1 MKICPRC
8 GIDKPAHD
16 YARDN
21 SRFDGRQRICRMCDN
36 RKARAYYAA
45 NKEKKATYHRLMR
58 GYKKY
63 QRLKQK
69 YNLSDVQFDEM
80 LVAQDGNCAICG
92 HKDNRGLSVDHDHTC
107 CPGRNS
113 CGKCVRGLLCSRC
126 NMGLGNLGDDIE
138 ILLKSV
144 DYLMS
149 HNQKQKNTIR

>member
-8 GIDKPAHD
+8 GLDKPAHD

-21 SRFDGRQRICRMCDN
+21 SRPNGRQRICRMCDN

-45 NKEKKATYHRLMR
+45 NKEQKAKYNRIHK

-69 YNLSDVQFDEM
+69 YNLSDTEFDSM
-80 LVAQDGNCAICG
+80 LIAQDGNCAICG
-92 HKDNRGLSVDHDHTC
+92 HKDSRGLSVDHDHAC

-126 NMGLGNLGDDIE
+126 NMGLGNLSDDIDV
-138 ILLKSV
+138 ICKAL

-149 HNQKQKNTIR
+149 NQNKIKSRLH